1 MYLFEIGS
9 VWCLIPRLLD
19 GGLGIRRCVSYVN
32 AIIPCDCLVFLER
45 QCHPVASA
53 LTASALASLS
63 LEDHRSEEEEE
74 KRPRS
79 CHIMCA
85 SKGGC
90 LQCTLLQYVLLVAMY
105 GCQ

>member
-1 MYLFEIGS
+1 MYLFAIGS
-9 VWCLIPRLLD
+9 VSCLIPRLLD

-63 LEDHRSEEEEE
+63 LEDHGSEEEEE
-74 KRPRS
+74 ERPKAVIS
-79 CHIMCA
+79 CVQVREVAFSALCFSMC
-85 SKGGC
+85 SW
-90 LQCTLLQYVLLVAMY
+90 
-105 GCQ
+105 

>member
-1 MYLFEIGS
+1 MYLFAIGS
-9 VWCLIPRLLD
+9 VSCLIPRLLD

-63 LEDHRSEEEEE
+63 
-74 KRPRS
+74 
-79 CHIMCA
+79 
-85 SKGGC
+85 GGPWVRGGGRGESQELSYHVC
-90 LQCTLLQYVLLVAMY
+90 K
-105 GCQ
+105 